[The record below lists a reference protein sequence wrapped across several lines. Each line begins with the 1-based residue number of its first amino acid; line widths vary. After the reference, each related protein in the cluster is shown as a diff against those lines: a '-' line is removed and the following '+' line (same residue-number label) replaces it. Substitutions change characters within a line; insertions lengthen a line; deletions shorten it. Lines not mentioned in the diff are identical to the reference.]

1 MTADATPR
9 ITALSP
15 AQAAR
20 ILSASGQR
28 RLDEAQ
34 IRADIEAGAPAN
46 ADGIINLV
54 HYAAWLTRQVAER
67 GPEAG
72 GSAP

>member
-1 MTADATPR
+1 MTADSTPR

-20 ILSASGQR
+20 LLSAAGQR

-34 IRADIEAGAPAN
+34 IRADTDSGAPTN
-46 ADGIINLV
+46 ADGTINLV
-54 HYAAWLTRQVAER
+54 HYAAWLARQVAER

-72 GSAP
+72 GEP

>member
-9 ITALSP
+9 ITALTP

-20 ILSASGQR
+20 ILSAAGRR

-34 IRADIEAGAPAN
+34 IAADIDSGARAN
-46 ADGIINLV
+46 ADGTINLM

-67 GPEAG
+67 GPEIG
-72 GSAP
+72 GEP

>member
-1 MTADATPR
+1 MTADSTPR

-34 IRADIEAGAPAN
+34 IRSDIDSGAPAN
-46 ADGIINLV
+46 TDGTINLV
-54 HYAAWLTRQVAER
+54 HYAAWLTRQVAEH
-67 GPEAG
+67 GPEIG
-72 GSAP
+72 GEP